1 LLRLSA
7 LLWFD
12 DDDDDNNNNSNNG
25 KHKHTPKPVFEHE
38 DVTVL
43 WNQADTQRQ
52 SSYGKEARYN

>member
-1 LLRLSA
+1 

-12 DDDDDNNNNSNNG
+12 DDDNG
-25 KHKHTPKPVFEHE
+25 IHTHTVFERE

-52 SSYGKEARYN
+52 SSYGKEARYNN